1 MSNAVITIADLS
13 KHVGET
19 VTVKG
24 WVYNW
29 RKKGKLRFI
38 ILRDGFGYLQCIVFR
53 PEVDE
58 SVWDAAVELTQETSL
73 AVTGNL
79 VADER
84 APGGYELKVSAIET
98 VQIAPEYP
106 IGKKDHGPD
115 FLLNHRH
122 LWLRSRRQHA
132 IMRVRS
138 ELSQAIRDFF
148 HSRDYTLI
156 DSPILTPAA
165 AEGTSTLFETEY
177 FGETAYLSQSGQ
189 LYLEPAAA
197 ALGKVYCF
205 GPTFRA
211 EKSKTRR
218 HLTEFWMVEPEVAWM
233 RFDGLLDLCEEFLAE
248 IISRVLD
255 RCAVDL
261 ERLERDTSLLEP
273 ATRRPYP
280 RIDYGDAITK
290 LGELGQEVAFGD
302 DFGGDDETVLANQ
315 FDQPVMVTRYP
326 ADIKAFYMQPDPDD
340 PTRALA
346 VDVLAPEGYGEIIGG
361 SERSDSLEHL
371 EHQIAAHELPKE
383 AYQWYLDIRE
393 FGSFPHS
400 GFGMGI
406 ERCVAWICGVPH
418 LRETSA
424 YPRLINRLYP

>member
-1 MSNAVITIADLS
+1 MERPVITIADLS
-13 KHVGET
+13 DHVDQD
-19 VTVKG
+19 VTLQG

-38 ILRDGFGYLQCIVFR
+38 ILRDGFGYLQCVVFR

-58 SVWDAAVELTQETSL
+58 EVWERAVELTQESSL
-73 AVTGNL
+73 RISGV
-79 VADER
+79 VAADAR
-84 APGGYELKVSAIET
+84 APGGFELKVSEIKP
-98 VQIAPEYP
+98 VQIVPEYP
-106 IGKKDHGPD
+106 ISKKDHGVD

-138 ELSQAIRDFF
+138 ELEFAIRDFYQ
-148 HSRDYTLI
+148 SRGFTLI

-165 AEGTSTLFETEY
+165 CEGTSTLFSTEY
-177 FGETAYLSQSGQ
+177 FGDTAFLTQSGQ

-233 RFDGLLDLCEEFLAE
+233 HFAELLELTEEFLSSIVA
-248 IISRVLD
+248 RVLD
-255 RCAVDL
+255 RCQEDL
-261 ERLERDTSLLEP
+261 KRLERDLTKLEP
-273 ATRRPYP
+273 AASRPYP
-280 RIDYGDAITK
+280 RIDYGDAVTYLQK
-290 LGELGQEVAFGD
+290 QGQEIAFGD
-302 DFGGDDETVLANQ
+302 DFGAEEETILAGLHDRPLQ
-315 FDQPVMVTRYP
+315 VTRYP
-326 ADIKAFYMQPDPDD
+326 ADIKAFYMEPDPDD
-340 PTRALA
+340 SSRALA

-361 SERSDSLEHL
+361 SERASSLEFL
-371 EHQIAAHELPKE
+371 ERRIAEHDLPRE
-383 AYQWYLDIRE
+383 AFEWYVDIRRY
-393 FGSFPHS
+393 GSFPHS

-406 ERCVAWICGVPH
+406 ERCVTWLCGIHH
-418 LRETSA
+418 LREA
-424 YPRLINRLYP
+424 IPYPRMLNRIYP

>member
-1 MSNAVITIADLS
+1 MSTPVITIADLAS
-13 KHVGET
+13 HLDQEIT
-19 VTVKG
+19 IQG

-58 SVWDAAVELTQETSL
+58 AIWETAVELTQESS
-73 AVTGNL
+73 VRITGRL
-79 VADER
+79 VADDR
-84 APGGYELKVSAIET
+84 APGGYELKVTALEVVHIS
-98 VQIAPEYP
+98 PEYP

-122 LWLRSRRQHA
+122 LWLRSKRQHA
-132 IMRVRS
+132 MMRVRS
-138 ELSQAIRDFF
+138 EVTQSIRDFF
-148 HSRDYTLI
+148 YARNYTNI

-165 AEGTSTLFETEY
+165 CEGTSSLFETDY
-177 FGETAYLSQSGQ
+177 FGEPAFLSQSGQ
-189 LYLEPAAA
+189 LYLEPACA

-218 HLTEFWMVEPEVAWM
+218 HLTEFWMVEPEVAWL
-233 RFDGLLDLCEEFLAE
+233 RFDGLLDLCEEFLSE
-248 IISRVLD
+248 VVSRVLD
-255 RCAVDL
+255 RCAEDL
-261 ERLERDTSLLEP
+261 KRLERDVSKLEP
-273 ATRRPYP
+273 STRRPYP
-280 RIDYGDAITK
+280 RLDYGDAVAK
-290 LGELGQEVAFGD
+290 LKELGSDIEHGD
-302 DFGGDDETVLANQ
+302 DFGGDDETVLTQ
-315 FDQPVMVTRYP
+315 QYDQPLMVTRYP
-326 ADIKAFYMQPDPDD
+326 AAIKAFYMQPDPAD

-371 EHQIAAHELPKE
+371 EQQIAAHELPRKSFE
-383 AYQWYLDIRE
+383 WYLDVRRY
-393 FGSFPHS
+393 GSFPHS

-406 ERCVAWICGVPH
+406 ERCVTWICGVPH
-418 LRETSA
+418 LREA
-424 YPRLINRLYP
+424 IPYPRMINRLYP

>member
-1 MSNAVITIADLS
+1 MSPEIITIADLAD
-13 KHVGET
+13 HEGET
-19 VTVKG
+19 VTLRG

-38 ILRDGFGYLQCIVFR
+38 ILRDGFGYLQCVVFR

-58 SVWDAAVELTQETSL
+58 AVWETAVELTQESSVE
-73 AVTGNL
+73 VTGNL

-84 APGGYELKVSAIET
+84 APGGYELKVSQLRIL
-98 VQIAPEYP
+98 QIAPEYP
-106 IGKKDHGPD
+106 IGKKEHGPD

-138 ELSQAIRDFF
+138 ELSAAIRDFF

-165 AEGTSTLFETEY
+165 AEGTSTLFQTEY
-177 FGETAYLSQSGQ
+177 FGDTAYLSQSGQ

-218 HLTEFWMVEPEVAWM
+218 HLTEFWMVEPEVAWL
-233 RFDGLLDLCEEFLAE
+233 RFDGLLDLCEEFLSE
-248 IISRVLD
+248 IVSRVLD
-255 RCAVDL
+255 RCRVDL

-280 RIDYGDAITK
+280 RIDYGDAVAS
-290 LGELGQEVAFGD
+290 LRAVGQDLEFGD
-302 DFGGDDETVLANQ
+302 DFGADDETKLASQ
-315 FDQPVMVTRYP
+315 YDQPVLVTRYP
-326 ADIKAFYMQPDPDD
+326 AEIKAFYMQPDPED

-371 EHQIAAHELPKE
+371 ERQIAAHDLPRE
-383 AYQWYLDIRE
+383 AYQWYLDIRAY
-393 FGSFPHS
+393 GSFPHS

-406 ERCVAWICGVPH
+406 ERCVAWICGVQH
-418 LRETSA
+418 LRETIP
-424 YPRLINRLYP
+424 YPRMMNRLYP

>member
-1 MSNAVITIADLS
+1 MSQKIITIADLADYE
-13 KHVGET
+13 GET
-19 VTVKG
+19 VTLRG

-53 PEVDE
+53 PEVNE
-58 SVWDAAVELTQETSL
+58 AVWETAVELTQESSVE
-73 AVTGNL
+73 VTGNL

-84 APGGYELKVSAIET
+84 APGGYELKVSELRT
-98 VQIAPEYP
+98 LQIAPEFP

-138 ELSQAIRDFF
+138 ELSAAIRDFF

-165 AEGTSTLFETEY
+165 AEGTSTLFQTEY
-177 FGETAYLSQSGQ
+177 FGDTAFLSQSGQ

-218 HLTEFWMVEPEVAWM
+218 HLTEFWMVEPEVAWLQ
-233 RFDGLLDLCEEFLAE
+233 FDGLLDLCEEFLAE
-248 IISRVLD
+248 IVSRVLD
-255 RCAVDL
+255 RCSVDL

-280 RIDYGDAITK
+280 RIDYGDAIAA
-290 LGELGQEVAFGD
+290 LRDAGQAVEFGD
-302 DFGGDDETVLANQ
+302 DFGAEDETKLASQ
-315 FDQPVMVTRYP
+315 YDQPVLVTRYP

-340 PTRALA
+340 PSRALA

-361 SERSDSLEHL
+361 SERSASLEHL
-371 EHQIAAHELPKE
+371 ESQIAAHDLPRE
-383 AYQWYLDIRE
+383 AYQWYLDIRTY
-393 FGSFPHS
+393 GSFPHS

-406 ERCVAWICGVPH
+406 ERCVAWICGISH
-418 LRETSA
+418 LREA
-424 YPRLINRLYP
+424 IPYPRLINRLNP